1 MVKRATKSKR
11 AAKPK
16 ATKKT
21 QKIQKTKT
29 AKRGGNNPTNPK
41 KAKGRGRAR
50 QTPGNVRFYT
60 VKEDAQIL
68 EALRLKDQKTTKSQ
82 LATDLSNDMGR
93 SFESVRD
100 RIKRYME
107 KLSSTDTKEILKQAK
122 KNPNYYVYFKGK
134 DGNKKIDQVNKE
146 EPLIYNRELVRK
158 PRVSQK
164 PKKQARAKK
173 VSFDWILR
181 KVRASDPYF
190 ALDHS
195 VHLLNAV
202 FGRLMEEGVTRREVE
217 NFVANSEGE
226 VTLYEVLNALAK
238 K

>member
-1 MVKRATKSKR
+1 
-11 AAKPK
+11 
-16 ATKKT
+16 
-21 QKIQKTKT
+21 
-29 AKRGGNNPTNPK
+29 
-41 KAKGRGRAR
+41 
-50 QTPGNVRFYT
+50 
-60 VKEDAQIL
+60 
-68 EALRLKDQKTTKSQ
+68 
-82 LATDLSNDMGR
+82 MGR

-100 RIKRYME
+100 RIKRYIS
-107 KLSSTDTKEILKQAK
+107 KLSSADAKEILKQAK
-122 KNPNYYVYFKGK
+122 KNPAHYVYFKGK
-134 DGNKKIDQVNKE
+134 DGNKKIEQVCKE

-164 PKKQARAKK
+164 AKKPVRAKK

-202 FGRLMEEGVTRREVE
+202 FGRLMEEGVTRKQVE

-226 VTLYEVLNALAK
+226 VTLFEVLNALVK